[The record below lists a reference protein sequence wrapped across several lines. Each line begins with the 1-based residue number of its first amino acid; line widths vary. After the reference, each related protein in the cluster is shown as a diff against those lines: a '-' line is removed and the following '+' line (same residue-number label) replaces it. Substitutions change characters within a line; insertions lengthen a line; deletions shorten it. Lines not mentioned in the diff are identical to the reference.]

1 MFSSEEE
8 SSTTKEPLEIWEKA
22 RKYKIYKMKNVKK

>member
-8 SSTTKEPLEIWEKA
+8 SITTKEPLETWEV
-22 RKYKIYKMKNVKK
+22 RKYKIYKDEK